1 MLDKYYGCLVGAAF
15 GSALG
20 MSADQ
25 MPVRPMAPLAYGCMY
40 GSHPNHALLPGQYSG
55 DGVILLI
62 ASRNL
67 AEGSFNS
74 EEYGKELHRAF
85 KMTKLRNPDGAIY
98 SSCRKMDVSKDFV
111 NSGVCSNTAG
121 CMPLSIPFALRYRDR
136 KEMAKAM
143 VPAISVTHT
152 GTGAMAATIGFAL
165 LLSRLI
171 ETGDATEGFIALES
185 AAANLDSELFSHLQM
200 AHHAAQAGMNLA
212 EAAQIIGTISPV
224 YQTLPFAMYLCQR
237 YTTPTEILSA
247 AVSAGGNSGTIVMLC
262 GAYVGARY
270 GYSSLPQL
278 LLPKLERCSIFRE
291 LAEKFYALS
300 YPEQVAKEETQEE
313 VTEKK
318 SEEKQEIEAESP
330 KEDTVEPKE
339 DNKEDNKME

>member
-1 MLDKYYGCLVGAAF
+1 MLDKYYGCLVGAAL

-25 MPVRPMAPLAYGCMY
+25 MPVRPMAPLSYGCMY

-67 AEGSFNS
+67 AEGSFNC

-98 SSCRKMDVSKDFV
+98 SACRKMDTSHDFR

-121 CMPLSIPFALRYRDR
+121 CLPLSIPFALRYKDR
-136 KEMAKAM
+136 KEMAKAL
-143 VPAISVTHT
+143 VPAVSVTHT
-152 GTGAMAATIGFAL
+152 SNAAIAASVGFSL

-171 ETGDATEGFIALES
+171 ETGDAAEGFIALET
-185 AAANLDSELFSHLQM
+185 AAANMDSELFSHLQL
-200 AHHAAQAGMNLA
+200 AHHSAQVGMGLA
-212 EAAQIIGTISPV
+212 EAAQTIGTTSPV
-224 YQTLPFAMYLCQR
+224 YQTLPFAVYLCQR

-270 GYSSLPQL
+270 GYFALPQL

-291 LAEKFYALS
+291 LAEKFYALA
-300 YPEQVAKEETQEE
+300 YPELVVKEEESVEKQDSEEDTPKEETVESMD
-313 VTEKK
+313 EKK
-318 SEEKQEIEAESP
+318 EDSD
-330 KEDTVEPKE
+330 KE
-339 DNKEDNKME
+339 